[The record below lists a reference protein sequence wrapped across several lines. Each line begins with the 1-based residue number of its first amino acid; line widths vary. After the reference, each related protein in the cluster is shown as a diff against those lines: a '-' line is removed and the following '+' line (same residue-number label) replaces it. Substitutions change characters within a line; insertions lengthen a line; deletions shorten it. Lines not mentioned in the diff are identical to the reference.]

1 MEHTD
6 LSVDP
11 KTQKN
16 IHQMSQSL
24 PFGEVGGAYQCFT
37 VSFIIFPMAIGSRD
51 WKQRFGGA
59 SHPSCTKKQNGDRR
73 LPTGIFIKK
82 CLVIPS
88 AARELK
94 KSDDLGLRSKVLG
107 IGLLAH

>member
-37 VSFIIFPMAIGSRD
+37 VSFIIFPMTIGSRD
-51 WKQRFGGA
+51 WKQRFGG
-59 SHPSCTKKQNGDRR
+59 TKKS
-73 LPTGIFIKK
+73 LMT
-82 CLVIPS
+82 
-88 AARELK
+88 
-94 KSDDLGLRSKVLG
+94 
-107 IGLLAH
+107 